1 MAYTT
6 GTSTFNLDLNDLI
19 EEAYERAGIE
29 VRTGYEFRTARRSL
43 NLLTIEWAN
52 RGINL
57 WTIQEGAIA
66 MVTGQA
72 VYPIPDDTID
82 LLDHVIRQNNGT
94 ASTQTDINITRI
106 SESTYSTIPNKLAN
120 GRPIQVWVNRQ
131 TAQTNATSITLA
143 STITSTATTIPLN
156 SVSGLTTTGFIK
168 IDSETIGYTNISG
181 NSLINCTRGQNGTTA
196 TAHTGNTT
204 NATAVSTGILQA
216 AVSAQPGLALF
227 GTTTVGGRSLGDI
240 TGDSS
245 ITSADA
251 LAYTSWAAGANSNTS
266 QVAWI
271 EGTLNPYILANPT
284 TYAAYITLG
293 AAIYVQNLPCIN
305 VWPTPNAGGDYT
317 FIYWRLR
324 RLQDAGN
331 GVNVEDIPFR
341 LIPCLVAG
349 LAFYIASK
357 RADAVPER
365 VLFLKQEY
373 EQQWLLASQED
384 REKASDRFVPRQL
397 FY

>member
-6 GTSTFNLDLNDLI
+6 GTTSFNLDLNDLI

-29 VRTGYEFRTARRSL
+29 VRTGYEYRTARRSL

-72 VYPIPDDTID
+72 IYPLPADTID

-94 ASTQTDINITRI
+94 PSTQADINITRI
-106 SESTYSTIPNKLAN
+106 SESTYSTIPNKLIN

-131 TAQTNATSITLA
+131 SAQTNATSVTLS
-143 STITSTATTIPLN
+143 STITSTATTITL
-156 SVSGLTTTGFIK
+156 SDVSDLTTTGFIK
-168 IDSETIGYTNISG
+168 IGSETIGYTNISG
-181 NSLINCTRGQNGTTA
+181 NSLINCLRGQNGTTA
-196 TAHTGNTT
+196 AAHT
-204 NATAVSTGILQA
+204 
-216 AVSAQPGLALF
+216 
-227 GTTTVGGRSLGDI
+227 
-240 TGDSS
+240 
-245 ITSADA
+245 
-251 LAYTSWAAGANSNTS
+251 AGAT
-266 QVAWI
+266 
-271 EGTLNPYILANPT
+271 
-284 TYAAYITLG
+284 
-293 AAIYVQNLPCIN
+293 IYVQNLPCIN
-305 VWPTPNAGGDYT
+305 VWPTPDAGGNYT
-317 FIYWRLR
+317 FVYWRLR

-341 LIPCLVAG
+341 LIPCMVAG
-349 LAFYIASK
+349 LAFYIAAK
-357 RADAVPER
+357 RADADPTR
-365 VLFLKQEY
+365 VSFLKDEY

-384 REKASDRFVPRQL
+384 REKASDRFVPRML